1 MDMNR
6 YVQCVHDQKNLT
18 LDLTLSAALGSPL
31 ACINCGTISIWPSRD
46 AISKGVS
53 WSYKIVTNPK
63 KII

>member
-31 ACINCGTISIWPSRD
+31 ACINCGTISI
-46 AISKGVS
+46 
-53 WSYKIVTNPK
+53 
-63 KII
+63 